1 MIKKLLI
8 FLVILSIVVP
18 FADAVPLSDKT
29 GLKFTFPVK
38 TDDYSFVVE
47 ATGNLDIT
55 NLDFDKE
62 KKSITLF
69 VLSSLENNSLEVS
82 FPNKLI
88 GGNYSIFLD
97 GEKFTP
103 KLQTGSNTTFVTMD
117 FIGMGKH
124 NIMIVGTT
132 YLDVFEIKDV
142 IDYKI
147 STGYIDDISENQSTN
162 SIIFTLFD
170 PGDNGILSIQLSD
183 DVMMPFDDGSFVVM
197 IDDME
202 SDYVLDGDT
211 MNISFNSNN
220 EKIEIFGTYVVPEFY
235 EIAPLVLAT
244 SFIGLKVLR
253 KYKKLFI

>member
-183 DVMMPFDDGSFVVM
+183 DVMIPFDDGSFVVM

-244 SFIGLKVLR
+244 SFIGLIVLR

>member
-18 FADAVPLSDKT
+18 FANAVPLSDKT

-197 IDDME
+197 IDDVE

-244 SFIGLKVLR
+244 SFIGLIVLR

>member
-18 FADAVPLSDKT
+18 FANAVPLSDKT

-147 STGYIDDISENQSTN
+147 STGYVDDISENQSTN

-183 DVMMPFDDGSFVVM
+183 DVMIPFDDGSFVVM

-244 SFIGLKVLR
+244 SFIGLIVLR

>member
-18 FADAVPLSDKT
+18 FANAVPLSDKT

-147 STGYIDDISENQSTN
+147 STGYVDDISENQSTN

-244 SFIGLKVLR
+244 SFIGLIVLR

>member
-18 FADAVPLSDKT
+18 FANAVPLSDKT

-183 DVMMPFDDGSFVVM
+183 DVMIPFDDGSFVVM

-244 SFIGLKVLR
+244 SFIGLIVLR

>member
-147 STGYIDDISENQSTN
+147 STGYVDDISENQSTN

-244 SFIGLKVLR
+244 SFIGLIVLR

>member
-147 STGYIDDISENQSTN
+147 STGYVDDISENQSTN

-183 DVMMPFDDGSFVVM
+183 DVMIPFDDGSFVVM

-244 SFIGLKVLR
+244 SFIGLIVL
-253 KYKKLFI
+253 KKHKKLFV

>member
-1 MIKKLLI
+1 M
-8 FLVILSIVVP
+8 
-18 FADAVPLSDKT
+18 
-29 GLKFTFPVK
+29 
-38 TDDYSFVVE
+38 
-47 ATGNLDIT
+47 
-55 NLDFDKE
+55 
-62 KKSITLF
+62 
-69 VLSSLENNSLEVS
+69 
-82 FPNKLI
+82 I

-103 KLQTGSNTTFVTMD
+103 KLQTGINTTFVTMD

-183 DVMMPFDDGSFVVM
+183 DVMIPFDDGSFVVM
-197 IDDME
+197 IDDIE

-244 SFIGLKVLR
+244 SFIGLIVLR

>member
-8 FLVILSIVVP
+8 FLVLLSIVVP

-147 STGYIDDISENQSTN
+147 STGYVDDISENQSTN

-183 DVMMPFDDGSFVVM
+183 DVMMPFADGSFVVM
-197 IDDME
+197 IDDVE

-244 SFIGLKVLR
+244 SFIGLIVLR